1 MKVAPNSSRK
11 KQMKKSFFFIS
22 LFFISC
28 VSNIPRNYDPE
39 SINTGYSTEKKEDLT
54 QAVSSV
60 DLERINESTSMNIL
74 GFLKARVPGLY
85 IENSGRPN
93 GRPSQ
98 VLIRGINSL
107 NNNNPLI
114 VIDGIPTNDQS
125 ILTFFDIKSIQSIDV
140 LKDASAS
147 AIYGSRGANGV
158 IVITTKK

>member
-28 VSNIPRNYDPE
+28 VSNIPRNSDPE

-60 DLERINESTSMNIL
+60 DLEIINGTTSGNIL
-74 GFLKARVPGLY
+74 SFLKARVPGLY
-85 IENSGRPN
+85 IENSGTAN
-93 GRPSQ
+93 GRPSK
-98 VLIRGINSL
+98 VLIRGINTL

-114 VIDGIPTNDQS
+114 VIDGVPTNDQS

>member
-1 MKVAPNSSRK
+1 MEVAPNSSRK

-28 VSNIPRNYDPE
+28 VSNIPRNNDPE

-60 DLERINESTSMNIL
+60 DLEIINENTSVNIL
-74 GFLKARVPGLY
+74 SFLKARVPGLY
-85 IENSGRPN
+85 IENSGTPN

-98 VLIRGINSL
+98 VLIRGINTL

-114 VIDGIPTNDQS
+114 VIDGVPTNDQS

-140 LKDASAS
+140 LKDASSS

>member
-1 MKVAPNSSRK
+1 MSC
-11 KQMKKSFFFIS
+11 IS
-22 LFFISC
+22 TVPLD
-28 VSNIPRNYDPE
+28 YDTE
-39 SINTGYSTEKKEDLT
+39 SINTGYSTEKKADLT

-60 DLERINESTSMNIL
+60 DLEIINESTSMNIL
-74 GFLKARVPGLY
+74 SFLKARVPGLY
-85 IENSGRPN
+85 VENSGTPN

-98 VLIRGINSL
+98 VLIRGINTL

-114 VIDGIPTNDQS
+114 VIDGMPTNDQS

>member
-1 MKVAPNSSRK
+1 MSC
-11 KQMKKSFFFIS
+11 IS
-22 LFFISC
+22 T
-28 VSNIPRNYDPE
+28 VPRDYDTE
-39 SINTGYSTEKKEDLT
+39 SINTGYSTEKKADLT

-60 DLERINESTSMNIL
+60 DLEIINESTSMNIL
-74 GFLKARVPGLY
+74 SFLKARVPGLY

-98 VLIRGINSL
+98 VLIRGINTL

-114 VIDGIPTNDQS
+114 VIDGMPTNDQS

-147 AIYGSRGANGV
+147 AIYGARGANGV
-158 IVITTKK
+158 IIITTKK